1 MRPFEQRCTVR
12 PRCHRRDYAL
22 TTMILK
28 NPVQASITVTLQKR
42 NSRQVSM
49 EQTERQ
55 ENMKLKRATTVED
68 WTRY

>member
-22 TTMILK
+22 TTMTLK
-28 NPVQASITVTLQKR
+28 NPVQASIKNIQKR

-55 ENMKLKRATTVED
+55 ENMKLKRAITVED
-68 WTRY
+68 WTRR

>member
-1 MRPFEQRCTVR
+1 MRPFEPRCTVR
-12 PRCHRRDYAL
+12 LRCHRRDYAL
-22 TTMILK
+22 TTMTLK

-55 ENMKLKRATTVED
+55 ENMKLKRAITVED
-68 WTRY
+68 WTRH